1 MRKHP
6 DINQELTLMVRQLPP
21 NELGL
26 PLEIYCFSA
35 QKEWVRYEKVQADI
49 FDHVMAMLDLF
60 DLRAYQRDGHLSL
73 LAHREQ
79 SAYRNSPES
88 DNAPEVAQ
96 EKSEPNR

>member
-1 MRKHP
+1 
-6 DINQELTLMVRQLPP
+6 
-21 NELGL
+21 
-26 PLEIYCFSA
+26 
-35 QKEWVRYEKVQADI
+35 
-49 FDHVMAMLDLF
+49 MAMLDLF

-88 DNAPEVAQ
+88 DNAPEDAQ